1 MKQKRSRGLFE
12 KTENGSVGNMLA
24 QRENTFCPKALSE
37 NGSREKGERLAGGV
51 PPVRFKTSNGA
62 RRRPKA
68 AVVAGVEPWR
78 GREIGGY
85 QQVQGVLPR
94 RWVVDLAVGEHHVDG
109 DTFSGGRWFGRWWS
123 TSVVAANSKLTRG
136 SEEWMYQEATGKS

>member
-1 MKQKRSRGLFE
+1 MKQKRTRDLFE
-12 KTENGSVGNMLA
+12 KTENGSEGNTPA

-37 NGSREKGERLAGGV
+37 NCSKGKRREADGGGV
-51 PPVRFKTSNGA
+51 PPVRFKTPDGA

-68 AVVAGVEPWR
+68 AVAAGVEPRR
-78 GREIGGY
+78 GRGIGGY

-109 DTFSGGRWFGRWWS
+109 DTISGGRWFGRWWN
-123 TSVVAANSKLTRG
+123 TPVGAANSKLMRG
-136 SEEWMYQEATGKS
+136 SEEWMH

>member
-1 MKQKRSRGLFE
+1 MKQKRSRDLFE
-12 KTENGSVGNMLA
+12 KTENGSERNAPA
-24 QRENTFCPKALSE
+24 QREDAFCPKVPSE
-37 NGSREKGERLAGGV
+37 NGSRGKIEERLTGGSH
-51 PPVRFKTSNGA
+51 TSGLKL

-68 AVVAGVEPWR
+68 AVVAGVEPRR

-85 QQVQGVLPR
+85 QEVQGDLPR

-123 TSVVAANSKLTRG
+123 TPVGAENSKLMRG
-136 SEEWMYQEATGKS
+136 SEEWMH